1 MKDFQAS
8 DSGVGSHSPSPDL
21 ASDGEE
27 SPRNKRFELFKRC
40 IKSQKSQKLR
50 KSLMLCSEEECGG
63 AHKITV
69 YVKYTGEGSGSPLVE
84 VTSCVFV
91 LWMYLYFV

>member
-1 MKDFQAS
+1 M
-8 DSGVGSHSPSPDL
+8 
-21 ASDGEE
+21 
-27 SPRNKRFELFKRC
+27 
-40 IKSQKSQKLR
+40 
-50 KSLMLCSEEECGG
+50 MLCSEEESGG

-91 LWMYLYFV
+91 LWMYLYSVCVFLVLLLVFLSGKRGQ

>member
-1 MKDFQAS
+1 MHRIPEITKI
-8 DSGVGSHSPSPDL
+8 V
-21 ASDGEE
+21 
-27 SPRNKRFELFKRC
+27 KT
-40 IKSQKSQKLR
+40 
-50 KSLMLCSEEECGG
+50 LMPFSEEESGG

-91 LWMYLYFV
+91 LWMYLYFVWNSVFAFLVFLLASLSGKRGQ

>member
-1 MKDFQAS
+1 M
-8 DSGVGSHSPSPDL
+8 
-21 ASDGEE
+21 
-27 SPRNKRFELFKRC
+27 
-40 IKSQKSQKLR
+40 
-50 KSLMLCSEEECGG
+50 MLCSEEESGG

-91 LWMYLYFV
+91 LWLYLYFV